1 MDLKEFLSII
11 LLFIMIFI
19 GLGAMTVSYGAVL

>member
-1 MDLKEFLSII
+1 MSIKEFLAMV
-11 LLFIMIFI
+11 LLFTMVFI

>member
-1 MDLKEFLSII
+1 MQIKEFLSII

-19 GLGAMTVSYGAVL
+19 GIGAMSVSYGVIL

>member
-1 MDLKEFLSII
+1 MSTKEFLSII

-19 GLGAMTVSYGAVL
+19 GIGAMSVSYGAIL